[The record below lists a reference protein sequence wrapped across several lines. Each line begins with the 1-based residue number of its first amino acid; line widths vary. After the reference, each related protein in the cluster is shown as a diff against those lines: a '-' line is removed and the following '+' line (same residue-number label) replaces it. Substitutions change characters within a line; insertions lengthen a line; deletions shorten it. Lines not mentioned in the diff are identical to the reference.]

1 MPTAKEKKEEV
12 KSHLKRLRS
21 ELRTIHLAVT
31 DELKLPEASNIKEL
45 MIQMEELLSVVD
57 PKSKRNKKK

>member
-1 MPTAKEKKEEV
+1 MATAKEKKEEV
-12 KSHLKRLRS
+12 KKHLKKMRA

-31 DELKLPEASNIKEL
+31 DELKLPEANSIKDL
-45 MIQMEELLSVVD
+45 MTEMEELLLVVD